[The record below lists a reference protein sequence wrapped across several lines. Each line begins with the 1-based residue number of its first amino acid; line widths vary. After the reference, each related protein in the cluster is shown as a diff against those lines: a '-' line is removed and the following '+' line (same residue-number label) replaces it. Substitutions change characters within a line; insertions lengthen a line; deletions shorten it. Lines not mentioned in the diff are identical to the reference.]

1 MRISLLS
8 IVVFTFAM
16 SSAQAEDFPLASCSG
31 WDGTLVSRTGT
42 DSRAAVMEGN
52 VNQANFQEYCERDP
66 GYETVAHGGKLTV
79 EQCVAMYLKESGKD
93 TYRSTADCRKG
104 TLSFFPASGEPLRV
118 TFPLPEDAD
127 VSCSSGMPPLIKQFT
142 MLCPRAARK
151 FKMMDGE

>member
-1 MRISLLS
+1 MRTGFVSAVL
-8 IVVFTFAM
+8 FTFTL
-16 SSAQAEDFPLASCSG
+16 STAQAADFPLASCAG
-31 WDGTLVSRTGT
+31 WNGTLVNRTGT
-42 DSRAAVMEGN
+42 DSRNAVMEGN

-104 TLSFFPASGEPLRV
+104 TLSFFPASGEPLRA

-142 MLCPRAARK
+142 MLCPKAARK
-151 FKMMDGE
+151 FKMLNDE

>member
-8 IVVFTFAM
+8 VVLFTFAVFPAH
-16 SSAQAEDFPLASCSG
+16 SEDFPLASCAG

-42 DSRAAVMEGN
+42 DSRNAVMEGN

-66 GYETVAHGGKLTV
+66 GGETTAHGGKLTV
-79 EQCVAMYLKESGKD
+79 EQCVAMYMKEDGKD

-104 TLSFFPASGEPLRV
+104 TLSFVPSGGEPLRV

-127 VSCSSGMPPLIKQFT
+127 VSCASGMPPLLKQFT
-142 MLCPRAARK
+142 MLCPQAARK
-151 FKMMDGE
+151 FKMLDDE